1 MLAVALAAAH
11 RPHSKAGCRMADR
24 NTIRDVV
31 GQVIVLAYKED
42 VQPLLAAL
50 EEERLPAS
58 LQRITYTPEEM
69 AYALLI
75 RLRPTA
81 P

>member
-1 MLAVALAAAH
+1 
-11 RPHSKAGCRMADR
+11 MADR